1 LRDRYTSFDELAAG
15 EIAGTDYSV
24 NTLERPQSGVLILA
38 PHGGRIEV
46 GTSELA
52 SLIAGSQYSL
62 FTFDGLKARGRNRDL
77 HITSHNFDHPECIA
91 LAARHPVV
99 LAVHGCNGDSSQIY
113 VGGLDERLTALL
125 TERLTAAGF
134 PTTAEGHRYPG
145 RNPLNICNR
154 GARARGAQLEL
165 TLDLRGPATR
175 ALIAPVVRGAISE
188 FVDRLRSLSGS

>member
-1 LRDRYTSFDELAAG
+1 VRDKYTSFAELAAG

-24 NTLERPQSGVLILA
+24 NTLERPQSAVLIVA
-38 PHGGRIEV
+38 PHGGSIEI

-62 FTFDGLKARGRNRDL
+62 FTFDGLKTRGRNRDL
-77 HITSHNFDHPECIA
+77 HITSHNFDHPECVA

-99 LAVHGCNGDSSQIY
+99 LAVHGCNGPSSQIY
-113 VGGLDERLTALL
+113 VGGLDEQLTGLL

-134 PTTAEGHRYPG
+134 PTAADGHRYPG

-154 GARARGAQLEL
+154 GTRARGAQLEL

-175 ALIAPVVRGAISE
+175 ALIAPVVRGALSE
-188 FVDRLRSLSGS
+188 LVDRLP